1 MFSVHVYKLS
11 KYMYTAIMCTNFF
24 LLSILSIVDLNERA
38 KEKYTVF
45 LNFSLM
51 GPCILITIELKAH
64 VVHNE
69 NTPQTL
75 ISHQLRVNAICK

>member
-1 MFSVHVYKLS
+1 
-11 KYMYTAIMCTNFF
+11 MYTAIMCTNFF

-45 LNFSLM
+45 LNISLM